1 MLNMHGPMPQSL
13 VTWWSRFF
21 TMNSLDENIIL
32 MDHVMLIRHDFLS
45 SQRNWGEFNPNVK
58 LFTLGYFRTFLGRI
72 DFLLNFCSDGKSKM
86 IALQL
91 SKVSMNSQ
99 KNSPILLICTFC
111 HLDWSMMPRETMDH
125 FWQGPLPQKDLERDL
140 SKPSKFH
147 PMHMFNSLSNW
158 PITATRFLFRRKSEN
173 FWKIFLGKFL
183 TNIRSLNDSSIPGR
197 SNWNRP
203 QLYDWNVRIRRS
215 NGSWCKYFFNHSPIN
230 RHTEL
235 DFWEHFSMPTE
246 N

>member
-1 MLNMHGPMPQSL
+1 MLNTHGPMPQSL

-72 DFLLNFCSDGKSKM
+72 YSLVNFCSDGKSKM

-91 SKVSMNSQ
+91 SKVNMNSL

-158 PITATRFLFRRKSEN
+158 PIIAIRFLFRRKSES
-173 FWKIFLGKFL
+173 FE
-183 TNIRSLNDSSIPGR
+183 
-197 SNWNRP
+197 
-203 QLYDWNVRIRRS
+203 
-215 NGSWCKYFFNHSPIN
+215 KY
-230 RHTEL
+230 L
-235 DFWEHFSMPTE
+235 
-246 N
+246 